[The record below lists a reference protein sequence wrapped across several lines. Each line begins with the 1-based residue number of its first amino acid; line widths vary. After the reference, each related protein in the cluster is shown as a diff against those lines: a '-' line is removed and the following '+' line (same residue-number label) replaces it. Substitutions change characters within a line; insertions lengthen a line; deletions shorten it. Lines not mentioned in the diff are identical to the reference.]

1 MSSTLFYFFHK
12 NSLSYR
18 FMIINRS
25 HWNKTVVSF
34 PKSNTELTV
43 VNHCIFLQFI
53 DRLVMNNW
61 MVFLLVVWPLE
72 FLWKQLWSSI
82 CLYIPF
88 LFLWKT
94 HPHRLDAETI
104 SLSNGDDSQDM
115 RCRLAIDFHSSSERW
130 SFVLTAES
138 NKQTC
143 HYDKSLSTGNN
154 KPIQLWLCIR
164 LNATSI

>member
-1 MSSTLFYFFHK
+1 MSSTLFYFFLK
-12 NSLSYR
+12 NSPSYR
-18 FMIINRS
+18 FMVINRS
-25 HWNKTVVSF
+25 HWIKTVVLF
-34 PKSNTELTV
+34 PNLIQNWQLSIIVFFFNSSTV
-43 VNHCIFLQFI
+43 WWWTIEWF
-53 DRLVMNNW
+53 
-61 MVFLLVVWPLE
+61 FLLVVWPLE

-130 SFVLTAES
+130 SFVRTAES

-164 LNATSI
+164 LDATSI